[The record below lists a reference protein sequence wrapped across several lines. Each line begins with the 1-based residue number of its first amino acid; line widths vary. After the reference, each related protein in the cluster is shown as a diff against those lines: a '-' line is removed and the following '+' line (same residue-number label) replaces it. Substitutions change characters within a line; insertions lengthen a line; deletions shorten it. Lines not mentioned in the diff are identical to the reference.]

1 MEALIPVATRG
12 GPTMLARM
20 LRTLS
25 RHLPTAHKARCGRR
39 PKGI

>member
-1 MEALIPVATRG
+1 MEALILVQRVG

-25 RHLPTAHKARCGRR
+25 RHLPTAIKPAAEGDQRV
-39 PKGI
+39 